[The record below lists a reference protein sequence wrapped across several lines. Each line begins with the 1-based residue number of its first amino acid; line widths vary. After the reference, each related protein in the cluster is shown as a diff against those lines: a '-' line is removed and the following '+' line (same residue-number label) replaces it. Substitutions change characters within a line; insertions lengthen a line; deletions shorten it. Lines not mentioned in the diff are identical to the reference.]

1 MDNDKFINQIHSLIK
16 EFQSSNE
23 TIDDFLYRKL
33 SDQKDGKACAQKII
47 DTFKAIDENYN
58 DLQNAKAH
66 GKNRQEWLRE
76 KFESEIGNN
85 SAKRDVVGRVLS
97 ESIDVLNSD
106 SNGTTLTRE
115 FDGIDAI
122 ELVDDLDRALL
133 GNTVASL
140 TNNREDTDER
150 AD

>member
-1 MDNDKFINQIHSLIK
+1 MRVK
-16 EFQSSNE
+16 
-23 TIDDFLYRKL
+23 
-33 SDQKDGKACAQKII
+33 
-47 DTFKAIDENYN
+47 
-58 DLQNAKAH
+58 